1 MIPLSEKLRP
11 TKIDEIVGQKKLLQ
25 DSPVL
30 GDFMAGKYLSSFIM
44 WGPPGCGK
52 TTIAKIVLQ
61 NCKLSWKQ
69 FSAVHSSIT
78 QIKAFMLEA
87 EKLFKLNGQATVF
100 FVDEIHR
107 FNKAQQDAFLPYIE
121 SGAIILIGATTE
133 NPSFEVISALLSRCH
148 LFVLESLSE
157 DEIFEITC
165 KVDLDGK
172 NIEEEVLRY
181 LAKISEGDARVALRD
196 MELLLNSNEKQ
207 IDFKKA
213 KKILQSKAAF
223 YDKNGEEHYN
233 LISAFHK
240 SVRGSDPQASLYWLA
255 RMLEGGEDPKFIAR
269 RMIRIASE
277 DIGLADPQ
285 ALVQAVS
292 AKQAL
297 DCVGMPEAS
306 LCLAQAVIYLATA
319 PKSNKLEVAWIEAK
333 ADANATKEKKVPFH
347 IRNAPTKLM
356 KDLGYN
362 DGYKYAHDFPN
373 AYTYQRYFPDEM
385 KEKQYYTPSKFGFE
399 SEIKKRLDW
408 WENLKKKETKK
419 NEN

>member
-1 MIPLSEKLRP
+1 MIPLSEQQRP
-11 TKIDEIVGQKKLLQ
+11 TKPEEIVGQKKLLQ

-61 NCKLSWKQ
+61 NCRLPWRQ

-78 QIKAFMLEA
+78 EIKSFMLEA
-87 EKLFKLNGQATVF
+87 KKIFEMNQQATVVF
-100 FVDEIHR
+100 IDEIHR

-121 SGAIILIGATTE
+121 SGAVILIGATTE

-148 LFVLESLSE
+148 LFVLESLTSE
-157 DEIFEITC
+157 EILQIIAKVETNGIEIEQ
-165 KVDLDGK
+165 VVLQYIA
-172 NIEEEVLRY
+172 NI
-181 LAKISEGDARVALRD
+181 SQGDARVALRD
-196 MELLLNSNEKQ
+196 MELLLSGNAKKV
-207 IDFKKA
+207 DFEEA
-213 KKILQSKAAF
+213 KKILQAKAVA

-240 SVRGSDPQASLYWLA
+240 SVRGSDPQAALYWFA
-255 RMLEGGEDPKFIAR
+255 RMLQGGEDPKFLAR

-285 ALVQAVS
+285 ALVQAVN
-292 AKQAL
+292 AQRAL

-306 LCLAQAVIYLATA
+306 VCLSQAVIYLATA
-319 PKSNKLEVAWIEAK
+319 PKSNKIELAWLQAE
-333 ADANATKEKKVPFH
+333 ADASATKQQKVPFH

-362 DGYKYAHDFPN
+362 DGYKYSHDYPN
-373 AYTYQRYFPDEM
+373 AYAYQKYFPDEM
-385 KEKQYYTPSKFGFE
+385 REKKYYIPSKFGFE
-399 SEIKKRLDW
+399 AEIKKRLDW
-408 WENLKKKETKK
+408 WENLKKKEKEKK
-419 NEN
+419 